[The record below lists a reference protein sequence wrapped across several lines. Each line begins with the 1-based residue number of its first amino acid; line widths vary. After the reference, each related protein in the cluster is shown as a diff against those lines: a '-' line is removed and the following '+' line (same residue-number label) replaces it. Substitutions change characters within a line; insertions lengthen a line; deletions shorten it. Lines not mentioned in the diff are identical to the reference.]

1 MCVTLSHRLTLDPW
15 SSDLDQLREIMK
27 TTGTPTQEFISKL
40 ESEDVSA
47 DDTLPGLLL
56 AVF

>member
-1 MCVTLSHRLTLDPW
+1 MTLSHRLTLDPW